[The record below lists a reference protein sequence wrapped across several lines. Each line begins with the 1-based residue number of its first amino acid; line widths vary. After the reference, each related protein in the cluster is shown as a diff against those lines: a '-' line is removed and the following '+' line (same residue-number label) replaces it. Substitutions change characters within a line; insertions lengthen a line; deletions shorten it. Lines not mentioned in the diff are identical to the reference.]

1 MDGDGVRVRGG
12 AGVEKLF
19 GCLLYFKMKRCA
31 FLLACEV
38 INVGK
43 SWIKDVN
50 PDTLAGGPVRD
61 SGLQGLDY
69 S

>member
-1 MDGDGVRVRGG
+1 MDEQGG
-12 AGVEKLF
+12 GYLDVYYTLKWSDSHF
-19 GCLLYFKMKRCA
+19 S
-31 FLLACEV
+31 ACKV

-50 PDTLAGGPVRD
+50 PDTLAELWWGGGAVRD

>member
-1 MDGDGVRVRGG
+1 MGGDWERNYLDVYYTL
-12 AGVEKLF
+12 KWSDPHF
-19 GCLLYFKMKRCA
+19 T
-31 FLLACEV
+31 ACEV
-38 INVGK
+38 INEGK

>member
-1 MDGDGVRVRGG
+1 MNGEGVKRNYLDVYYTL
-12 AGVEKLF
+12 KLCDPHF
-19 GCLLYFKMKRCA
+19 A
-31 FLLACEV
+31 ACKV